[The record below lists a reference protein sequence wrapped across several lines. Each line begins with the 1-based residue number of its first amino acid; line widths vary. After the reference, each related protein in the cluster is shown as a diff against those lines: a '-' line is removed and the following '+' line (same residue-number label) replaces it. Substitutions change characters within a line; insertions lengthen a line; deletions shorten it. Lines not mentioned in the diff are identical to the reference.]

1 MKTNRLKLT
10 SALLGALGL
19 ATSLLAQ
26 NVGQWDFDQSNLVQ
40 TAGANLGDMSYI
52 DGAGTTSNLTVF
64 ASTTN
69 LKVPNIGG
77 VPAQV
82 MEFTGY
88 SAADYGIGYY
98 MPTPP
103 ANGGGSLV
111 NDYTFMCDVLYTN
124 GGTFRPLIQMD
135 DGTLDNILAFF
146 AIGPDGSIQATNS
159 SGAGLPSGVFGSL
172 AAGVWYRLGFTF
184 DNDNGVLTVYTNGTP
199 VGVVHVGYNLDSPY
213 AMLASSVLPI
223 FSSSITNATGFVNSV
238 QLRDSVLNPG
248 ELDALG
254 GPTAAGL
261 PINLPP
267 AHSYIVSRSPDLGQ
281 VGIGPEPNIQVL
293 IDQGDST
300 INASTI
306 TLSMDGTVL
315 PAAVAVFSGNAN
327 EFTVMYDET
336 NNILDPLSV
345 HTLQITYV
353 DTIQGNKT
361 NTWSFTVA
369 GYQNVTLPAPI
380 YFEDF
385 EEVTEG
391 VSTNA
396 QGVVVWNLPA
406 GWSVTNNTAI
416 QTPDYD
422 LTDGSSDAWL
432 NWVVVNTN
440 RLEQIASGE
449 DGTYSSPNQGYS
461 YTPIFGPET
470 GPRRL
475 IIPPIVL
482 NGVLLDSLAH
492 GNCIDADSDQRCN
505 ACGTPPQPNNLGQVN
520 VLFTRDYDLTGQTNV
535 YVKWNSLYEQNQD
548 NIGSVEYSVDQGV
561 TWLPVV
567 YMLDD
572 GVTDGD
578 GSDVVTN
585 LATGQID
592 VFATFGTPRNDQAQ
606 GLSYSN
612 FIGAV
617 VSTNLAPYIQG
628 RKNDDPLNG
637 KRIEVYRIP
646 MADNNPHVRFR
657 FGQAGTSSWYFG
669 MDDFGL
675 YSINLPVITTQPGSQ
690 AVDANTQAKF
700 SVVAT
705 GTALTYQWKFNG
717 QIVAGATNATYLI
730 PTATPTNAGL
740 YTVVVKNSSG
750 PVTSNPAQL
759 TVNTLPVLTTSPAG
773 EIAGFGQT
781 VNFTAGGSGG
791 RPLLFNWYFNGSLV
805 ASSTNAN
812 LMLES
817 VQSNNIGS
825 YQVAA
830 WNSYGAVTSAPA
842 LLKVYA
848 GPLTN
853 SLVVHLKFDGDLT
866 DSSGEGNNA
875 TYQNNGAAA
884 KPNPTF
890 VPGLLGEAFQVT
902 TLIDSSDYEY
912 ATLGYPNDLEFGGTN
927 DFSVSFWVKYA
938 MTNGEAVQND
948 DIPFISNKDWD
959 SSSNPGWGL
968 FSQGGGNYRVN
979 VTGPNLGADKYS
991 ETDTPHT
998 MKDGNWHHV
1007 AVSVQDAPYGQS
1019 AFIYAYLDGVLV
1031 SKHPMIVAGS
1041 FDTSALALTD
1051 HQTAA
1056 PVPSLIEA
1064 QFAVNI
1070 GQDGTGVYT
1079 DNHNGYMIASL
1090 DDFGI
1095 WRRALTASEVTTIY
1109 NGGLAGK
1116 DLSQVATEQQLL
1128 LSFSGGKGGNIN
1140 LSWPASPTGR
1150 VQESSSLH
1158 PANWADV
1165 PGTLGAGSAVIPI
1178 TSTNAQMFFR
1188 VAQ

>member
-1 MKTNRLKLT
+1 M
-10 SALLGALGL
+10 

-40 TAGANLGDMSYI
+40 TAGATLGDLSYI
-52 DGAGTTSNLTVF
+52 DGPTGTTSNLTIF

-69 LKVPNIGG
+69 LMIPNIGG

-82 MEFTGY
+82 MEFPGNST
-88 SAADYGIGYY
+88 ADYGIGYY

-111 NDYTFMCDVLYTN
+111 NDYTVMFDLLYTN
-124 GGTFRPLIQMD
+124 GGAFRPLVQMD
-135 DGTLDNILAFF
+135 DGTLDNIVAYL
-146 AIGPDGSIQATNS
+146 AIGQDGSIQATNT
-159 SGAGLPSGVFGSL
+159 SGAGLPSGVFGNL

-184 DNDNGVLTVYTNGTP
+184 DNDHGVLTVYTNGTP
-199 VGVVHVGYNLDSPY
+199 VGVVHVGSNLDSPY
-213 AMLASSVLPI
+213 ALLADSTLPI
-223 FSSSITNATGFVNSV
+223 LSSSITNATGFVNSV
-238 QLRDSVLNPG
+238 QVRDTVLNPG

-254 GPTAAGL
+254 GPTAAGI
-261 PINLPP
+261 PVTLPP

-281 VGIGPEPNIQVL
+281 VGIGPEPDIQVL

-300 INASTI
+300 INPSTI
-306 TLSMDGTVL
+306 ALLLDGNIL
-315 PAAVAVFSGNAN
+315 PAAVAVSAGNAN
-327 EFTVMYDET
+327 EFTVEYNET

-353 DTIQGNKT
+353 DSIQGHKT

-369 GYQNVTLPAPI
+369 GYQNITLPAPI

-391 VSTNA
+391 VTVNGSTA
-396 QGVVVWNLPA
+396 SWNLPA
-406 GWSVTNNTAI
+406 GWSVTNNTAR
-416 QTPDYD
+416 QNPGYD

-449 DGTYSSPNQGYS
+449 DGTYSSPNQGYN
-461 YTPIFGPET
+461 YTPVFGPET

-505 ACGTPPQPNNLGQVN
+505 ACGIAPQPNNLGQVN

-548 NIGSVEYSVDQGV
+548 NLGSVEYSVDQGV
-561 TWLPVV
+561 TWLPVL

-585 LATGQID
+585 QITGMVDALAT
-592 VFATFGTPRNDQAQ
+592 FNTARSDQAQ
-606 GLSYSN
+606 GLSYGN

-637 KRIEVYRIP
+637 KRIEIFRIP
-646 MADNNPHVRFR
+646 MADNSSHVRFR

-675 YSINLPVITTQPGSQ
+675 YSINLPVITTQPASQ
-690 AVDANTQAKF
+690 AADANTPVSF
-700 SVVAT
+700 SVVAS
-705 GTALTYQWKFNG
+705 GGPFTYQWKYNG
-717 QIVAGATNATYLI
+717 QAIVGATNAVYSFAAVE
-730 PTATPTNAGL
+730 PSNAGL
-740 YTVVVKNSSG
+740 YTVVIKNSSG
-750 PVTSNPAQL
+750 PVTSTPAQL
-759 TVNTLPVLTTSPAG
+759 TVNTLPVLSSSPAG

-781 VNFTAGGSGG
+781 VTFTANGSGG
-791 RPLLFNWYFNGSLV
+791 RPLLFNWYVNGSLIS
-805 ASSTNAN
+805 SSTTPNLTLAN
-812 LMLES
+812 
-817 VQSNNIGS
+817 VQASNIGS

-830 WNSYGAVTSAPA
+830 INSYGAVTSAPA

-853 SLVVHLKFDGDLT
+853 SLVVHLKFDGDLN
-866 DSSGEGNNA
+866 DSSGRGNNA

-884 KPNPTF
+884 NPNPTF
-890 VPGLLGEAFQVT
+890 VPGLLGQAFQVT
-902 TLIDSSDYEY
+902 TKIDSSDYEY
-912 ATLGYPNDLEFGGTN
+912 ASFGYPADLQFGGTN
-927 DFSVSFWVKYA
+927 DFSVSFWAQY
-938 MTNGEAVQND
+938 TDQSD

-959 SSSNPGWGL
+959 SSSNPGWGI
-968 FSQGGGNYRVN
+968 FTQGGGNYRVN

-991 ETDTPHT
+991 QTDTPHT
-998 MKDGNWHHV
+998 LKDGNWHHV
-1007 AVSVQDAPYGQS
+1007 VVSIQDPPYGQ
-1019 AFIYAYLDGVLV
+1019 AAYVYGYLDGVLV
-1031 SKHPMIVAGS
+1031 SKHPMIVSGN
-1041 FDTSALALTD
+1041 FDTLALPLTD
-1051 HQTAA
+1051 HQTSA
-1056 PVPSLIEA
+1056 PVPTSIQS

-1070 GQDGTGVYT
+1070 GQDGTGLYT
-1079 DNHNGYMIASL
+1079 DNHSGHLVGWL

-1095 WRRALTASEVTTIY
+1095 WRRALTAGEVSTIY
-1109 NGGLAGK
+1109 QGGLAGQ
-1116 DLSQVATEQQLL
+1116 DLSQVVTEQKLL
-1128 LSFSGGKGGNIN
+1128 FSVSGGSITFT
-1140 LSWPASPTGR
+1140 WPASTTGR
-1150 VQESSSLH
+1150 LQASSSLH
-1158 PANWADV
+1158 PAIWTDV
-1165 PGTLGAGSAVIPI
+1165 PGTVGVGSAVIPI
-1178 TSTNAQMFFR
+1178 TSTNAQVFFR
-1188 VAQ
+1188 LAQ